1 MLEKTIRLAVENVL
15 VSESSSVLLVQELMQ
30 IPLVQPLQTVVMF
43 WKWICW
49 SEGDCYSKK
58 KHRNSLEKI
67 LQAKSNLA
75 HFQTGKWG
83 RKNIQFQCS

>member
-58 KHRNSLEKI
+58 
-67 LQAKSNLA
+67 
-75 HFQTGKWG
+75 T
-83 RKNIQFQCS
+83 